1 MEKKNQTNEAPK
13 KPSYEELNGYVN
25 ELMMENR
32 NLHNRLNQVM
42 NVHNKLPWL
51 FEIIKMK
58 EVFGADYVDAAIKE
72 IQLIIPPFK
81 EPVPE
86 EAESDTVTSSK
97 ED

>member
-81 EPVPE
+81 ESVPE
-86 EAESDTVTSSK
+86 EAESDTVTSPK